1 MADKRK
7 ETVIDVREVRKG
19 ISLGTV
25 LAALLVLAL
34 IGVGSLVGV
43 VYYLRS
49 DKAKVERQL
58 AELAAKQAQAEIDQ
72 KKAADNEKLTLA
84 RNRQDEVLA
93 QVRSATNI
101 LFQLL
106 AETKALATEA
116 ADLKSNE
123 AGRKVALHPDLVAQ
137 ARRLYESEI
146 PGVVPVNEVVTRLE
160 GVRRVEQQIIGAAGT
175 TFEPGADLL
184 VTAQNGALWA
194 EPEKRKATQARTLL
208 AGLVTESKVKVTGE
222 ALTANS
228 PTLDEAIRRLNQSE
242 IAARQAAIVKKTTE
256 AKIEGTAALAQAE
269 AQRLID
275 QAKAEA
281 QRVIDEATEIKA
293 QAERDSLQRKAQ
305 AKLEDVKA
313 DVAARDT
320 LDEATRTRLR
330 QRASDPSV
338 QAALAPL
345 LTPGLWT
352 PAAGSGAF
360 KEIQKKPLSLSA
372 LKASGA
378 LNETAAGLKALVY
391 IACNYYNDRPKWSD
405 IAYKNQN
412 LSAFLKDPARVALA
426 AERQKL
432 LIEVAPVLVEMKLME
447 P

>member
-1 MADKRK
+1 MADNRNPR
-7 ETVIDVREVRKG
+7 VITVREERKG
-19 ISLGTV
+19 ISLATV
-25 LAALLVLAL
+25 FAGLLVLAL
-34 IGVGSLVGV
+34 IGIGSLVGV
-43 VYYLRS
+43 VYYTRS
-49 DKAKVERQL
+49 GNAQLQRQL
-58 AELAAKQAQAEIDQ
+58 AEVAEKQAQAELDK
-72 KKAADNEKLTLA
+72 KKAAENEKLTLA

-93 QVRSATNI
+93 HVRSATNI

-106 AETKALATEA
+106 AETKALS
-116 ADLKSNE
+116 ADSTALKSNE
-123 AGRKVALHPDLVAQ
+123 AGKQVALHPDLVAQ

-146 PGVVPVNEVVTRLE
+146 PGVVSVDAVVTRLE
-160 GVRRVEQQIIGAAGT
+160 GVRRVEQQIVGAAGT

-184 VTAQNGALWA
+184 VTAQNSALWA

-208 AGLVTESKVKVTGE
+208 AGLITESKVKVTGG
-222 ALTANS
+222 AVTSGS
-228 PTLDEAIRRLNQSE
+228 PTLEEAIRRLNQSE
-242 IAARQAAIVKKTTE
+242 VAARQEAIVKKTTE
-256 AKIEGTAALAQAE
+256 AKVEGTAALAQAE
-269 AQRLID
+269 AQRVLD

-281 QRVIDEATEIKA
+281 KRVIDEAAEIKA

-305 AKLEDVKA
+305 TKLEDAKA
-313 DVAARDT
+313 DVAAKDT
-320 LDEATRTRLR
+320 LDEATRTKLR

-360 KEIQKKPLSLSA
+360 KEIVKKPLSLSE

-378 LNETAAGLKALVY
+378 LNPNANGLKALVY
-391 IACNYYNDRPKWSD
+391 IACNYHNDRPKWAD

-426 AERQKL
+426 AERQKI

>member
-1 MADKRK
+1 MADKPK
-7 ETVIDVREVRKG
+7 QTIIEVREVRKG

-34 IGVGSLVGV
+34 VGVGSLVGV
-43 VYYLRS
+43 IYYLRS
-49 DKAKVERQL
+49 DNAKVKRQFE
-58 AELAAKQAQAEIDQ
+58 ELAAKQAQAEIDQ

-106 AETKALATEA
+106 AETKALTAEA
-116 ADLKSNE
+116 AELKSNE

-146 PGVVPVNEVVTRLE
+146 PSVVPVNDVVTRLE

-208 AGLVTESKVKVTGE
+208 AGLITESKVKVTGA
-222 ALTANS
+222 ALTDNS
-228 PTLDEAIRRLNQSE
+228 PNLEEAIRRLNQSE
-242 IAARQAAIVKKTTE
+242 IAARQEAIVKKTTE

-281 QRVIDEATEIKA
+281 QRVIDEAAEIKA
-293 QAERDSLQRKAQ
+293 QAERESLQRKAQ
-305 AKLEDVKA
+305 AKLEDAKA
-313 DVAARDT
+313 DVAAKDT

-330 QRASDPSV
+330 QRASDPAV

-360 KEIQKKPLSLSA
+360 KEIQRSRFHCPRSRRRALST
-372 LKASGA
+372 KTPPG
-378 LNETAAGLKALVY
+378 
-391 IACNYYNDRPKWSD
+391 
-405 IAYKNQN
+405 
-412 LSAFLKDPARVALA
+412 
-426 AERQKL
+426 
-432 LIEVAPVLVEMKLME
+432 
-447 P
+447 